1 MLHHSKDKVKPPR
14 NLRSARRSLVKN
26 KISTPLSFPTTFHSS
41 ITAPKKI
48 IKALYDYQA
57 QGPHELSFKQGD
69 FFHVTARENDD
80 QWFEACN
87 PATNLKGIV
96 PVSYFQVLDKSER
109 NLTVAQPQQPQK
121 ADSGF
126 IDHESPL
133 ANEAVNIQ
141 PGAKKM
147 QPLYGVVLYDFQ
159 AERSDEL
166 DAKAGEPII
175 VIAQSNQEWFVAKPI
190 GRLGGPGLI
199 PVSFVEVRDAVTGK
213 PITNVADMMHNTSTP
228 IPRVEEWKKM
238 TQGYEASSISLGS
251 IEKQQM
257 LRSGFSESPSSSI
270 SSATSD
276 RLVRSQQNGYDNHHH
291 HAGHNNN
298 NNATTTDADA
308 ILDSYGMQHLA
319 QASTLDPATDRLSSS
334 YANGPSPRESRSTRT
349 DRPMVEAANI
359 DSYILEGDQYWFIVY
374 ARLTNGRH
382 RVLYRL
388 YEDFYDFQISLLS
401 EYPLEAGKAD
411 RERILPYMP
420 GPLTDVDEEITAER
434 QRDLDKY
441 CRELLSLPRY
451 LAESPIVQS
460 QLFGIHEGDIET
472 DCDPRTGTNQ
482 PVEGEETT
490 TTTPVPVAMAS
501 TSPAMTPTTTH
512 SGMGVSATSAS
523 AGAGAGTSATKSTVK
538 LKIVHK
544 DDIFAIKVPTDITL
558 DQLCAKVHDRLGF
571 DVSLRYKD
579 EATGDSLPLEDELDM
594 EEAFASAIK
603 LGKLTVYAQRI

>member
-1 MLHHSKDKVKPPR
+1 MMHHSKEKVKPPR
-14 NLRSARRSLVKN
+14 SLRSARRSLVKN

-41 ITAPKKI
+41 ISAPKKI

-69 FFHVTARENDD
+69 FFHVTGRENDD
-80 QWFEACN
+80 HWFEACN
-87 PATNLKGIV
+87 PATSSKGIV

-109 NLTVAQPQQPQK
+109 NLTVAQPPPQK

-126 IDHESPL
+126 IDHEP
-133 ANEAVNIQ
+133 EAMHTQ
-141 PGAKKM
+141 TGAKKM

-175 VIAQSNQEWFVAKPI
+175 VIAQSNEEWFVAKPI

-213 PITNVADMMHNTSTP
+213 PITNAGDLMHTSAAP
-228 IPRVEEWKKM
+228 IIPRVEEWKKM

-251 IEKQQM
+251 IEKQQYQQHL

-276 RLVRSQQNGYDNHHH
+276 RIIKARQ
-291 HAGHNNN
+291 HAE
-298 NNATTTDADA
+298 DAYEYHGQTEQTPDA

-319 QASTLDPATDRLSSS
+319 LESSDKL
-334 YANGPSPRESRSTRT
+334 AQGTTPSPRESRSART
-349 DRPMVEAANI
+349 DRPMVEAATI

-374 ARLTNGRH
+374 ARLSNGRH

-388 YEDFYDFQISLLS
+388 YEDFYDFQISLLDD
-401 EYPLEAGKAD
+401 YPLEAGKAD

-420 GPLTDVDEEITAER
+420 GPLTDVDEDITAER

-441 CRELLSLPRY
+441 CRELLTLPRY
-451 LAESPIVQS
+451 LAECPLVQS

-472 DCDPRTGTNQ
+472 DYDPRTGAVHA
-482 PVEGEETT
+482 PPPLDEA
-490 TTTPVPVAMAS
+490 PVA
-501 TSPAMTPTTTH
+501 TPPAVTPTTTH
-512 SGMGVSATSAS
+512 SGMAA
-523 AGAGAGTSATKSTVK
+523 TSATKSTVK

-544 DDIFAIKVPTDITL
+544 DDIFAIKVPADSTL
-558 DQLCAKVHDRLGF
+558 DQLRVKVHDRLGF

-579 EATGDSLPLEDELDM
+579 EATGDSLPLDDEMDM

>member
-1 MLHHSKDKVKPPR
+1 MHQSKEKVKPPR

-41 ITAPKKI
+41 ISAPKKI

-69 FFHVTARENDD
+69 FFHVTGRENDEH
-80 QWFEACN
+80 WFEACN
-87 PATNLKGIV
+87 PATSSKGIV

-109 NLTVAQPQQPQK
+109 NLTVAPPQQK

-126 IDHESPL
+126 IDHEPEPT
-133 ANEAVNIQ
+133 NNNNNMNNTQ
-141 PGAKKM
+141 PKKM

-175 VIAQSNQEWFVAKPI
+175 VIARSNEEWFVAKPI

-213 PITNVADMMHNTSTP
+213 PITNMDMLNAAAP

-251 IEKQQM
+251 IENKLQQNYQQQHL

-276 RLVRSQQNGYDNHHH
+276 RIMKARQQGLDDGYND
-291 HAGHNNN
+291 
-298 NNATTTDADA
+298 
-308 ILDSYGMQHLA
+308 YHLTGA
-319 QASTLDPATDRLSSS
+319 AAAAHPSDHPSHERTSHS
-334 YANGPSPRESRSTRT
+334 GPSPRESRSTRS
-349 DRPMVEAANI
+349 DRPMVEAAVI

-374 ARLTNGRH
+374 ARLNNGRH

-401 EYPLEAGKAD
+401 DFPLEAGKSD

-420 GPLTDVDEEITAER
+420 GPLTDVDEEITSER

-441 CRELLSLPRY
+441 CRELLTLPRY
-451 LAESPIVQS
+451 LSESSLVQS

-472 DCDPRTGTNQ
+472 DYDPRLGTIQSQ
-482 PVEGEETT
+482 PPMEDQIPQPSSSLTATT
-490 TTTPVPVAMAS
+490 TTAMA
-501 TSPAMTPTTTH
+501 TPPTITPTATN
-512 SGMGVSATSAS
+512 SGVTA
-523 AGAGAGTSATKSTVK
+523 TSATKSTVK

-544 DDIFAIKVPTDITL
+544 DDIFAIKVPADSTL

-579 EATGDSLPLEDELDM
+579 EATGDSLPLEDEMDM